1 MKDMNRILMSTL
13 LSLSMGMA
21 SAQTQNV
28 EVVEL
33 HPAPGQFVNTMP
45 QAEEGTTHEEVC
57 KEATEALNDGQIVH
71 LGTYGGYVTV
81 KFDHPVQNKRGSDL
95 RIKGNGFYSS
105 GDPKYGKETIGGSFE
120 PGIVYVGVGDDV
132 NTCKWYE
139 LAGSEYYTDEIHDFS
154 ITYHKPVAEEG
165 EHSQMFSSFDN
176 YIKWEASWTDKNGE
190 RRDSTGYHMKIS
202 SHKQSFW
209 PLWEEGE
216 TLTFKGGKLPNNA
229 VNYGTE
235 TSQSWVLYRYAK
247 DAYGYVDASLNTDDY
262 STFDIDWAVD
272 EQGNHV
278 DLEEINFVK
287 VVNGTFQYCG
297 WLGETSTEVTGFQD
311 LHLVKGYDENPIII
325 TPRTSTGLSVIKTDS
340 KFAAKDDSY
349 YDLMGRR
356 VATPQ
361 KGIYIRN
368 GKKIIFK

>member
-1 MKDMNRILMSTL
+1 MNRIFMSTL
-13 LSLSMGMA
+13 LSLSMGVA

-81 KFDHPVQNKRGSDL
+81 KFDHPVQNKRGSDF

-139 LAGSEYYTDEIHDFS
+139 LAGSEYYTSEIHDFS
-154 ITYHKPVAEEG
+154 ITYHKPTAEEG
-165 EHSQMFSSFDN
+165 EHSQPYSTYDD
-176 YIKWEASWTDKNGE
+176 YIKWEATWTDKNGE

-202 SHKQSFW
+202 FRKQSFW

-235 TSQSWVLYRYAK
+235 ASQSWVLYRYAK
-247 DAYGYVDASLNTDDY
+247 DAYGYVDASRNTDDY

-272 EQGNHV
+272 EQGNRV

-287 VVNGTFQYCG
+287 VVCGTFQYCG

-311 LHLVKGYDENPIII
+311 LHLVEGYDENPIII

>member
-1 MKDMNRILMSTL
+1 MTIEQQIINAALAAVKELYGQEVAEKMVQLQKTKKEFEGNLTLVVFPFLKISRKKPDETAREIGEYIKQNCEAIADFNAVGGFLNLVIDKKAWLAL
-13 LSLSMGMA
+13 LSEMN
-21 SAQTQNV
+21 QNEKFGEKPV
-28 EVVEL
+28 
-33 HPAPGQFVNTMP
+33 
-45 QAEEGTTHEEVC
+45 
-57 KEATEALNDGQIVH
+57 TEASPLVMIE
-71 LGTYGGYVTV
+71 
-81 KFDHPVQNKRGSDL
+81 
-95 RIKGNGFYSS
+95 YSS
-105 GDPKYGKETIGGSFE
+105 P
-120 PGIVYVGVGDDV
+120 
-132 NTCKWYE
+132 NT
-139 LAGSEYYTDEIHDFS
+139 
-154 ITYHKPVAEEG
+154 
-165 EHSQMFSSFDN
+165 
-176 YIKWEASWTDKNGE
+176 
-190 RRDSTGYHMKIS
+190 
-202 SHKQSFW
+202 
-209 PLWEEGE
+209 
-216 TLTFKGGKLPNNA
+216 NNA

-272 EQGNHV
+272 ELGNHV

-311 LHLVKGYDENPIII
+311 LHLVEGYDENPIII
-325 TPRTSTGLSVIKTDS
+325 TPRTSTGLSVVKTDS
-340 KFAAKDDSY
+340 KFTAKDDSY

>member
-13 LSLSMGMA
+13 LSLSMGVA

-120 PGIVYVGVGDDV
+120 PGIVYVGVGNDV

-202 SHKQSFW
+202 FHRQSF
-209 PLWEEGE
+209 
-216 TLTFKGGKLPNNA
+216 
-229 VNYGTE
+229 
-235 TSQSWVLYRYAK
+235 
-247 DAYGYVDASLNTDDY
+247 
-262 STFDIDWAVD
+262 
-272 EQGNHV
+272 
-278 DLEEINFVK
+278 
-287 VVNGTFQYCG
+287 
-297 WLGETSTEVTGFQD
+297 
-311 LHLVKGYDENPIII
+311 
-325 TPRTSTGLSVIKTDS
+325 
-340 KFAAKDDSY
+340 
-349 YDLMGRR
+349 
-356 VATPQ
+356 
-361 KGIYIRN
+361 
-368 GKKIIFK
+368 